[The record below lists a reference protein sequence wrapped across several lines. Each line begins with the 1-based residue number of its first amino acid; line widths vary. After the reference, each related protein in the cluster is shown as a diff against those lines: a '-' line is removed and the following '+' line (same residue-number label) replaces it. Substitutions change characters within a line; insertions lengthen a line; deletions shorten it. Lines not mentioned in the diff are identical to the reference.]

1 MNILRFDYMN
11 IFTNN
16 LLMMWQE
23 DEIKEKSAKIE
34 QAEQRL
40 TTLSLELKVR
50 FGLKLILI
58 VYLDY
63 CLIYVLLFLCII
75 SPPPPV

>member
-1 MNILRFDYMN
+1 M
-11 IFTNN
+11 
-16 LLMMWQE
+16 LMMWQE

>member
-1 MNILRFDYMN
+1 M
-11 IFTNN
+11 
-16 LLMMWQE
+16 LMMWQE

-34 QAEQRL
+34 QSEQRL

-63 CLIYVLLFLCII
+63 CLIYVLLFWCII